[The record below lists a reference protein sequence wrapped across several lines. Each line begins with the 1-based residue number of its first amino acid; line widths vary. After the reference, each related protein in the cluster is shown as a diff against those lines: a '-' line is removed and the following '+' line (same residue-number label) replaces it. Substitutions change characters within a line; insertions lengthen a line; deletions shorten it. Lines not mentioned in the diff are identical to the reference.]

1 MNDRWL
7 LHKFDIATKN
17 VNEYKKH
24 IVRAIH
30 QDQAKTAVMDKLS
43 VDEALIIFDYA
54 MKFLPQ
60 KYREAQSD
68 FFAKKGL
75 KPLSVHYITTL
86 ESNYRFVVAC
96 DGLLV
101 EKR

>member
-7 LHKFDIATKN
+7 LHKFDIATKDI
-17 VNEYKKH
+17 NEYKKH

-60 KYREAQSD
+60 KYREAQSN
-68 FFAKKGL
+68 FFVKKGL
-75 KPLSVHYITTL
+75 QHPSFHCIRQLIQL
-86 ESNYRFVVAC
+86 
-96 DGLLV
+96 
-101 EKR
+101 